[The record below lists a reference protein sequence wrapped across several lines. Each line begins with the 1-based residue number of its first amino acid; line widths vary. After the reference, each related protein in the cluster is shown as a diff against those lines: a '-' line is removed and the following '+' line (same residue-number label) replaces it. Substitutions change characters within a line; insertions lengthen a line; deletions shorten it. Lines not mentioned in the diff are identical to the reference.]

1 MSRAVK
7 RSTKSAREP
16 EPAWDVALLFPAQ
29 GQWSEE
35 EYLAL
40 DGNRIVEFSN
50 GRLEVAPMPTT
61 SHQLLVAWL
70 YGILQAFVVSRD
82 LGTVAFAP
90 LRVRISRAKFR
101 EPDLVFM
108 LKEHGKRI
116 GEEYWEGAD
125 LVMEVVS
132 RDEEGRRRDLETK
145 RQEYA
150 RAGIPEYWTIDPEE
164 KQITVL
170 RLAGKRYAVHGEFHE
185 GTVAASH
192 LLQGFA
198 VDVKDAFSKRPP
210 AAGGKRTQTAERRRP

>member
-1 MSRAVK
+1 MSRAIK

-40 DGNRIVEFSN
+40 DGNRIVEFSD
-50 GRLEVAPMPTT
+50 GRLEVPPMPTT
-61 SHQLLVAWL
+61 SHQLLVVWVCGL
-70 YGILQAFVVSRD
+70 LQQFIARGE
-82 LGTVAFAP
+82 LGTVLVAP
-90 LRVRISRAKFR
+90 LRVRLWRGKFR

-108 LKEHGKRI
+108 LKEHSERI
-116 GEEYWEGAD
+116 GEEYWDGAD

-132 RDEEGRRRDLETK
+132 QDAEGRRRDLETK
-145 RQEYA
+145 RREYA
-150 RAGIPEYWTIDPEE
+150 RAGIPEYWIIDPQE

-185 GTVAASH
+185 GTVATCH
-192 LLQGFA
+192 LLQGFT
-198 VDVKDAFSKRPP
+198 VDVKEALSKRTPS
-210 AAGGKRTQTAERRRP
+210 AGKRPRQ

>member
-1 MSRAVK
+1 MSRAIK
-7 RSTKSAREP
+7 RSTKSVREP

-50 GRLEVAPMPTT
+50 GRLEVPPMPTT

-108 LKEHGKRI
+108 LKENSERI

-132 RDEEGRRRDLETK
+132 QDAEGRRRDLETK
-145 RQEYA
+145 RREYA
-150 RAGIPEYWTIDPEE
+150 RAGIPEYWIIDPQE

-185 GTVAASH
+185 GTVAISH

-198 VDVKDAFSKRPP
+198 VDVKDAFSKRTP
-210 AAGGKRTQTAERRRP
+210 AAGGKRTQAAERRRS